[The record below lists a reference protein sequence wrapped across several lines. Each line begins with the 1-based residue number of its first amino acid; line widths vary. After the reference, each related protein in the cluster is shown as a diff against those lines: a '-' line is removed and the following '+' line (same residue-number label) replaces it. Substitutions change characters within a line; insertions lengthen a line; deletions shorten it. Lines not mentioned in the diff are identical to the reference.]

1 MMQTPHARLQESR
14 FVTSG
19 RLSRIGRRTRSI
31 KNMAGIPVEMFPP
44 LALLSALAIYMIV
57 VAAVGGSGG
66 ATP

>member
-1 MMQTPHARLQESR
+1 
-14 FVTSG
+14 
-19 RLSRIGRRTRSI
+19 
-31 KNMAGIPVEMFPP
+31 MAGIPVEMFPP